1 MDDSSPSTFTARP
14 FSTVTHTAHSILP
27 QPRHMVRM
35 RLVVPSLAGTEPELW
50 VSAKA
55 GVALAPATTKPAAAA
70 RPTNERRDTSV
81 LSDHFNSRS
90 TVIPPSSFPA
100 FITLPTKTRWE
111 ATAQL
116 AYRSAQHT
124 PRTLR
129 RLLAP
134 AETSPRGVPPTLCD
148 CAHITLNAYRPGL
161 GINLGRSKV
170 R

>member
-35 RLVVPSLAGTEPELW
+35 RLVVPSLVGTEPELW
-50 VSAKA
+50 VSARA

-100 FITLPTKTRWE
+100 FTTLPTE
-111 ATAQL
+111 ARLGAAAQRASTGTPCL
-116 AYRSAQHT
+116 ARLGAASRIDRNAV
-124 PRTLR
+124 PR
-129 RLLAP
+129 
-134 AETSPRGVPPTLCD
+134 VPPTLCD
-148 CAHITLNAYRPGL
+148 CAHITPGAYRPGL